1 MNYPFYF
8 TGWLKE
14 DFNLNLE
21 NWFFSLKKLSINEVQ
36 STLATFGAIYKG
48 QYQELLSKLYDLC
61 REGQPSLKP

>member
-14 DFNLNLE
+14 DLNLNLE

-36 STLATFGAIYKG
+36 SMLATFGAIDKG
-48 QYQELLSKLYDLC
+48 QNQELLSKLYDLF
-61 REGQPSLKP
+61 REGQPTLKP